1 MLFLSLCALLI
12 GAQLLFAHHQ
22 YQNFLSE
29 KKQLLNARVITQYP
43 KKDYIV
49 LKLKSSDLTFYTTTR
64 EKIKDLS
71 GYDVQ
76 MLLFL
81 DSVDISFI
89 DYITTF
95 YAPSYILK
103 AYSSDAPAAKFIQ
116 NQHPNSASFSEF
128 YEAIFLAK
136 PLSKQLRDIVAS
148 LGVSHLIALS
158 GFHLGI
164 LSAILYFLMRPPYRF
179 VQTRFFPY
187 RHELF
192 DLGLVVAV
200 VLGIYLFITDFPP
213 SLTRAYAMLVFG
225 WVFVL
230 LGVSILTY
238 SFLFFVVTVLAVLD
252 PSLLFSLSF
261 FFSVS
266 GVFYI
271 YLLLD
276 WLKTDSKILT
286 TLAIT
291 VWVFIVMLPITHYF
305 FDVTSLYQLLSLPL
319 TILFTFFYP
328 LALLLHSMGMGQ
340 LLQFPLPQNLPT
352 YAISTPTWLYY
363 AYITLSLLAI
373 NDRFK
378 PLLLI
383 VAVGFSIYL
392 FVFAHL
398 S

>member
-1 MLFLSLCALLI
+1 MQLLI
-12 GAQLLFAHHQ
+12 AHYQ
-22 YQNFLSE
+22 YKNFLSNE
-29 KKQLLNARVITQYP
+29 KQTLNAHVITQYP
-43 KKDYIV
+43 KKDYMV
-49 LKLKSSDLTFYTTTR
+49 LKLKSNDLTFYTTTR

-76 MLLFL
+76 LLLFL
-81 DSVDISFI
+81 NSVDISFI

-103 AYSSDAPAAKFIQ
+103 AYSSHEPAVEFIQ

-164 LSAILYFLMRPPYRF
+164 LSAILYFLMRPPYRYLH
-179 VQTRFFPY
+179 TRFFPY

-200 VLGIYLFITDFPP
+200 VLGIYLFVTDFPP
-213 SLTRAYAMLVFG
+213 SLIRAYAMLVFG

-291 VWVFIVMLPITHYF
+291 VWVFIMMLPITHYF

-319 TILFTFFYP
+319 TLLFTLFYP
-328 LALLLHSMGMGQ
+328 FALFMHAIGAGHLLE
-340 LLQFPLPQNLPT
+340 FPLPQNIPT
-352 YAISTPTWLYY
+352 YAISTPAWFYYLYI
-363 AYITLSLLAI
+363 ALSLLAI

-378 PLLLI
+378 LPLLLT
-383 VAVGFSIYL
+383 AAGFSVWL
-392 FVFAHL
+392 FVF
-398 S
+398 SIW